1 MLKNILVAYNGRQGS
16 QVAFRFAAE
25 LAQAAQARL
34 HLAYIETW
42 KASVEMPLYVDDV
55 PVSAEISRVVQEES
69 MAGTAA
75 DEMQAAL
82 ESEIFSSVAR
92 QCMEEGLYCHFIYQ
106 HGDPVERL
114 SQLARTANL
123 LVLGKHDEPPAIG
136 APPLGRVPRRLAF
149 RMPAPILLTALEYYP
164 FNSLTLYYEPTPAGG
179 RALSLAGEIAHWR
192 NLTLNL
198 LVAGHNDISSSA
210 ALEEAQIALRAYH
223 VEGDWLLIEDKEP
236 GGLYRAL
243 LPWNDPLVVLP
254 APPRRLF
261 GRPLEPLRP
270 LLNQLTL
277 HVLLV
282 P

>member
-1 MLKNILVAYNGRQGS
+1 MLKNILVGYNGRQGS
-16 QVAFRFAAE
+16 HVAFRVAAD
-25 LAQAAQARL
+25 LTQAARARL
-34 HLAYIETW
+34 HVAYIE
-42 KASVEMPLYVDDV
+42 ALQAPVETPLVGDDI
-55 PVSAEISRVVQEES
+55 PAPAEISRVLQERNMS
-69 MAGTAA
+69 GAA
-75 DEMQAAL
+75 EDEIQAAL
-82 ESEIFSSVAR
+82 ESEIFSHVAR
-92 QCMEEGLYCHFIYQ
+92 QCMEEGLHCHFIYQ

-114 SQLARTANL
+114 SQLARIANL
-123 LVLGKHDEPPAIG
+123 IVLGKHDEPPARG
-136 APPLGRVPRRLAF
+136 APPLGRVPRRLAM
-149 RMPAPILLTALEYYP
+149 RMPAPLLLTALEYFP
-164 FNSLTLYYEPTPAGG
+164 IKSLTLFYEPTLAGG

-198 LVAGHNDISSSA
+198 LVAGHNEIPSAA
-210 ALEEAQIALRAYH
+210 ALEEAQMALRAYH

-236 GGLYRAL
+236 EGLYRAL

-261 GRPLEPLRP
+261 GRPFEPLRP